1 MTGGRCTK
9 LTLYGIGKEEGIH
22 MSLTQFPKSPNK
34 VHPTEPNAVGSR
46 NSLAQE
52 GRDTIAE
59 SALIVNETADKVIN
73 QVLTKLPEEVLVK
86 LEVMG
91 GIKEKL
97 YNYINQTY
105 VNMFNRYTVT
115 MEDEFIKKVRDFVD
129 REESK
134 GLARYTPREMTELLD
149 KIGGADK
156 FNTGE
161 IEKSMINMYGHLQ
174 GHIQRGMNDLET
186 ETNSI
191 LRQKTDV
198 GAFIRG
204 ENAYAILKCVFK
216 DNEVRPKYVYDV
228 KLSINVLDSELISPM
243 YHYQVT
249 VESLLKDAIQKHI
262 QDLVGRQIDLLKE
275 ELLDQGKGE
284 LSGAEIMFE
293 KIKHVENFTDDGK
306 EDEKS
311 RRYTI
316 LAKKFLDKI
325 EGLRATIDQDEY
337 DPLNIRENIK
347 FIIDEENIRNRGYNT
362 AINSLTSILDTSKLG
377 YQVCD
382 NLKNARTCRIREYE
396 ELDTTILP
404 DERYDI
410 RLAYYDQSQIRE
422 IAKEFDRQMDGF
434 LREIHMLGDVVEA
447 HYQSSKRFRSL
458 KDVEDLAKRLMSR
471 EWLRKFES
479 EKQDPSYVSWDE
491 VGEMYCENTF
501 VEKSNRTYE
510 DRIHYLKNRLR
521 SMKEL
526 LQKMHGYQNPIER
539 VILDERVSFLNKR
552 FNEFTYQVNPHHI
565 QPGLIV
571 DINVTTI
578 KRKQYMLRGMAN
590 VLNEFLYGVSKG
602 FADAAFATFKRRR
615 STVRADIDQ
624 SFKTEEKKEDLFSM
638 AYAEVLTKPQLDDG
652 VKGTVNLSSKGAKK
666 KSGLKEL

>member
-1 MTGGRCTK
+1 
-9 LTLYGIGKEEGIH
+9 
-22 MSLTQFPKSPNK
+22 MSLAQFPKSPNK
-34 VHPTEPNAVGSR
+34 VHPTEPSAVGSR
-46 NSLAQE
+46 VSIAQE
-52 GRDTIAE
+52 GRDKVAE
-59 SALIVNETADKVIN
+59 SGLIVDETTDKVIN

-86 LEVMG
+86 LDVMG
-91 GIKEKL
+91 GLKEKL

-129 REESK
+129 REEAK
-134 GLARYTPREMTELLD
+134 GLARYTPRELIEILD
-149 KIGGADK
+149 KVGGADK

-161 IEKSMINMYGHLQ
+161 VEKSMVNMFGHLQ
-174 GHIQRGMNDLET
+174 GHITRGMNDLET

-198 GAFIRG
+198 GAFVRG

-216 DNEVRPKYVYDV
+216 DNELRPKYVYDV
-228 KLSINVLDSELISPM
+228 KLSINILDSELISPL

-262 QDLVGRQIDLLKE
+262 HDLINRQIDQLKE
-275 ELLDQGKGE
+275 ELVDQGKGE
-284 LSGAEIMFE
+284 LSGSETMFE
-293 KIKHVENFTDDGK
+293 KIKRVENFTDDDK
-306 EDEKS
+306 DEKS

-325 EGLRATIDQDEY
+325 EGLRATIELEEY

-347 FIIDEENIRNRGYNT
+347 HIIDEENIRNRGYNT

-382 NLKNARTCRIREYE
+382 NLKNARICHIREYE
-396 ELDTTILP
+396 ELDPTALP
-404 DERYDI
+404 DERYSI
-410 RLAYYDQSQIRE
+410 RLAYYDQNQLHESV
-422 IAKEFDRQMDGF
+422 KEYDRQMDSF
-434 LREIHMLGDVVEA
+434 LREVHQLGDIVDA

-458 KDVEDLAKRLMSR
+458 RDVDDLAKRLMSR
-471 EWLRKFES
+471 EWLRKREN
-479 EKQDPSYVSWDE
+479 EKQDSSYVTWDE
-491 VGEMYCENTF
+491 VGELYCENTF

-510 DRIHYLKNRLR
+510 DRIRYLKNRLR
-521 SMKEL
+521 KMKETL
-526 LQKMHGYQNPIER
+526 HKMHGYQNPIER
-539 VILDERVSFLNKR
+539 VILDERLDFLIKR

-578 KRKQYMLRGMAN
+578 KRKQYMLKGMAN

-602 FADAAFATFKRRR
+602 FADAAFAQFKRRR
-615 STVRADIDQ
+615 STIRTDIDQ
-624 SFKTEEKKEDLFSM
+624 TFKTEEKKEDLFSM
-638 AYAEVLTKPQLDDG
+638 AYSDVMSKGQLEQS
-652 VKGTVNLSSKGAKK
+652 VKGTVNLSPSRDKGGAKK